1 MEARMARLARQSG
14 DGRSGECSITVG
26 GTPVVPAGSV
36 ARVPA
41 RRLSRAPAGH
51 VARVPVRS
59 VAHGHAGSGG
69 LIAAILEAAAL
80 VGRSIAPTPPIRVR
94 VVRR

>member
-1 MEARMARLARQSG
+1 MEARMARLARLSG
-14 DGRSGECSITVG
+14 DGRSGEPILTVG

-41 RRLSRAPAGH
+41 RRLSR
-51 VARVPVRS
+51 VPVGS